1 MCLRFNVNSLRLLW
15 VLSVSAVCFLLRV
28 NKPQRRRE
36 RKGGAETDSSNY
48 DLTTK
53 RCTNSLSLTLG
64 RDEVNLLSPNQK
76 AMIRNRALCRRREAS
91 AYGVSRRMRCGPVR
105 SLETVPGKDRSPG

>member
-15 VLSVSAVCFLLRV
+15 VLGVSAVCFLLRV

-48 DLTTK
+48 DLTPK
-53 RCTNSLSLTLG
+53 RSTNSLSLMLG
-64 RDEVNLLSPNQK
+64 RDEFNLLSPNQK
-76 AMIRNRALCRRREAS
+76 AMIRGRALCRRREAS
-91 AYGVSRRMRCGPVR
+91 SYGVRPRKRGGPKP
-105 SLETVPGKDRSPG
+105 SL